1 MSSQKQSYPR
11 VGVGVVLFCVQTGEI
26 LVGKRKGSHGS
37 GQWALPG
44 GSLEWKETSSSCA
57 KRELREETGIDLNE
71 VWHEEVHDSL
81 DDTSEIGD
89 DKCSFHTCESIIDDN
104 NHWITLFR
112 LFFVNES
119 DVKGK
124 EKTMEKNK
132 CEGWI
137 WRRPEDIQE
146 PMFTPLRKLITSGKL
161 FQVLGFG

>member
-44 GSLEWKETSSSCA
+44 GALEWKETSSSCA

-89 DKCSFHTCESIIDDN
+89 DMSRFATYSPAVSPATNIAVMT
-104 NHWITLFR
+104 TLELPR
-112 LFFVNES
+112 VIL
-119 DVKGK
+119 
-124 EKTMEKNK
+124 
-132 CEGWI
+132 I
-137 WRRPEDIQE
+137 P
-146 PMFTPLRKLITSGKL
+146 PLNLLITATRAH
-161 FQVLGFG
+161 LGAPA